1 MYCNRGGPQLWLPG
15 VGGWLV
21 GVGEGDGD
29 GCPIMII
36 KDTQDAKCALV
47 IMKDND

>member
-1 MYCNRGGPQLWLPG
+1 MYCNRGDPQLWG
-15 VGGWLV
+15 

-36 KDTQDAKCALV
+36 TDTQDVKCVTRLV
-47 IMKDND
+47 H